1 MARGKE
7 RTGELYL
14 RNSING
20 IEYDFQ
26 SLYGGDPMTKTAHS
40 RGVSV
45 LLSLSLLVAP
55 ALAAASPRTLPFT
68 YPYDTLPEGA
78 AEVEIY
84 ADQTPLRVFADEAG
98 DPAKGKLWEPSYR
111 LQTELEYGVTN
122 RWELGFYQVFEA
134 EPKDG
139 GDNNLK
145 FDGFK
150 WRIRTRLAEAGE
162 LPVDIGLYLELETLH
177 DEWALEEKILL
188 SRQFGKLRALANLW
202 VEQEVE
208 RPFDGKKSGEVEF
221 IVNPTAGL
229 TYQVT
234 PVFQPGIEYWGRGA
248 LAPEGAGV
256 DRQNSKVHHFVGP
269 AVHLNFGKV
278 WLTGGLY
285 AHLNDIN
292 TPRPGEKYG
301 PVWFR
306 TVLGIDL

>member
-1 MARGKE
+1 V
-7 RTGELYL
+7 
-14 RNSING
+14 
-20 IEYDFQ
+20 FQ
-26 SLYGGDPMTKTAHS
+26 
-40 RGVSV
+40 
-45 LLSLSLLVAP
+45 
-55 ALAAASPRTLPFT
+55 
-68 YPYDTLPEGA
+68 
-78 AEVEIY
+78 
-84 ADQTPLRVFADEAG
+84 
-98 DPAKGKLWEPSYR
+98 
-111 LQTELEYGVTN
+111 
-122 RWELGFYQVFEA
+122 A
-134 EPKDG
+134 EPQDG

-150 WRIRTRLAEAGE
+150 WRVRTRIAEAGE

-208 RPFDGKKSGEVEF
+208 RPFDGSKSGELEL

-234 PVFQPGIEYWGRGA
+234 PVFQPGVEYWGRGS
-248 LAPEGAGV
+248 LAPEGEGV

-269 AVHLNFGKV
+269 AVHLNFGKL
-278 WLTGGLY
+278 WLTAGLY
-285 AHLNDIN
+285 AHLNDIH

-306 TVLGIDL
+306 SVIGIDL